1 MLEAYPA
8 TLLGAVTAAPG
19 REDDVERMLAERV
32 PDIRFIAIGQTL
44 EQITAALSQLSLAA
58 SLVGGLAVGNGLLV
72 LIGSLATGR
81 RQRQADAVITKVLG
95 ASRIEVLSAAVL
107 RYLLLA
113 AFAALLA
120 TPLGIALAWV
130 LTMVLLDVE
139 FALDPLTLAL
149 VEAGAIVFTG
159 LLGATTIL
167 QGLRSRSALFLR
179 ELGAE

>member
-1 MLEAYPA
+1 M
-8 TLLGAVTAAPG
+8 
-19 REDDVERMLAERV
+19 
-32 PDIRFIAIGQTL
+32 RFIAIGETL

-95 ASRIEVLSAAVL
+95 ATQFDVIAVTVLHFV
-107 RYLLLA
+107 LLA

-120 TPLGIALAWV
+120 TPLGILLAWI

-139 FALDPLTLAL
+139 FTVNTATIAAVDL
-149 VEAGAIVFTG
+149 GAIAITG

-167 QGLRSRSALFLR
+167 KALSVRPALLLR
-179 ELGAE
+179 EP